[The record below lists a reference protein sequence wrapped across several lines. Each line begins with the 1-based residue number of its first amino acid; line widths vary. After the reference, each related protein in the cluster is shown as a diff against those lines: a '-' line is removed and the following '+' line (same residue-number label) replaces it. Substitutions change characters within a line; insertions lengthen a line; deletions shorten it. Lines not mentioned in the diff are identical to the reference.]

1 MNRPTHTL
9 NPNTGREIQINGIR
23 FWNYLKHGFKY
34 DEKLNRLYDKSLPP
48 GTTKYVP
55 KSRMLSPSNRSMII
69 ESAFYELLRDNNRLR
84 GGKWVKITKEEA
96 KAYDNDSDIKKI
108 FVDDQENDLD
118 DSSSSEL
125 IDIDEFEYDADG
137 HAIILFEVWYLLAT
151 CHLSFTLDLNNMV
164 AYILK
169 SIHREEYTINP
180 KTGRKIRIGTQTWKR
195 LAAKYYLID
204 GKVTDQTI
212 SESPA

>member
-1 MNRPTHTL
+1 MNKPTHTL
-9 NPNTGREIQINGIR
+9 ILNTGREIQINGIR

-34 DEKLNRLYDKSLPP
+34 DEKLYRLYDKSLPQ
-48 GTTKYVP
+48 GTTKYIP
-55 KSRMLSPSNRSMII
+55 KSRMLFFNNRSMII

-96 KAYDNDSDIKKI
+96 KAYDNDPDIKKI

-118 DSSSSEL
+118 DSSSYPD
-125 IDIDEFEYDADG
+125 DIDEFEYDEDG

-151 CHLSFTLDLNNMV
+151 CHLSFTLDLHNLV

-180 KTGRKIRIGTQTWKR
+180 KTGQRIMIGTQTWKR